1 MSERVCQI
9 GKKESLLFYST
20 DKDMLQEPD
29 TEVTRYDLSLP
40 SLAKRRAH
48 DLSDSD
54 LSYDAC
60 AYFTL
65 SE

>member
-1 MSERVCQI
+1 
-9 GKKESLLFYST
+9 LFYST